1 MTLERYEAQKAR
13 IDEITEN
20 LFPHSRVLYGY
31 GLKPASIDGI
41 HISDESCTKRIC
53 LLQGPFSVVA
63 LEKIPDERL
72 TGALQRSAEVYGYY
86 ATRS

>member
-13 IDEITEN
+13 FDGITEN
-20 LFPHSRVLYGY
+20 LFPHSRVLYGN

-41 HISDESCTKRIC
+41 HVSDESWTKRIC
-53 LLQGPFSVVA
+53 LLQGPFSVVE
-63 LEKIPDERL
+63 LENLPDERL
-72 TGALQRSAEVYGYY
+72 IGALQRSAEVYGYY